1 METVEGPF
9 LTGAP
14 AHAHAVHTAR
24 GCCTPSNPRQKGLH
38 QLCSDFYGSFMQ
50 DGLEGARGQTR
61 EREGPAPEQQNQG
74 RMRGLREAAGTGL
87 GNSADVAR
95 REGGREG
102 GRSRRIFRIPLI
114 GPNFPVH
121 HPPPA
126 PPFPPLQL
134 CFEIHYPL
142 YLRSLTHSDLCNWA

>member
-1 METVEGPF
+1 MKSRCPTETVEGPF

-24 GCCTPSNPRQKGLH
+24 GCCTPSSPRQKGLH

-87 GNSADVAR
+87 GNSR
-95 REGGREG
+95 CGQEGGREG

-114 GPNFPVH
+114 GPIFPVH
-121 HPPPA
+121 HPPPR
-126 PPFPPLQL
+126 P
-134 CFEIHYPL
+134 
-142 YLRSLTHSDLCNWA
+142 SLPTTTALF